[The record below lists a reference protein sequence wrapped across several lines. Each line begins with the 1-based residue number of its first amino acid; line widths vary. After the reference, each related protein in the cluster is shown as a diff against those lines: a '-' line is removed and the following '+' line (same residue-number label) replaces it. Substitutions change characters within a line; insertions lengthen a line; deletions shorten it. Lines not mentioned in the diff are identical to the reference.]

1 MRKKWIVPI
10 LAALLLFGTSC
21 KIPDVE
27 MPGPVEAESA
37 SHSSRKGPPVLSMPA
52 KKDVAEVSSEE
63 PQAEE
68 APQNAPHITGTL
80 TTLETAPVLTAE
92 QLPDDYEGLELP
104 VRGATGY
111 AVVYLPMWRDPSDS
125 EAAQQAIAEW
135 TEREKKRQQERA
147 LQKAQEQARL
157 ADQAAAEAAAE
168 AAAKAAAEAAS
179 NAVPQT
185 DGTAVQPPEEDAQP
199 PAEGT
204 RENVPPSEAEEA
216 PAAGERIVP
225 TAVTIPPEQG
235 AQTGTA
241 VSEGVPAPAAPE
253 SAPAATAEPDPAPQ
267 EPAEAPAEP
276 ADPKPS
282 ATAGVMAILPAGTDF
297 TVLEEQ
303 GKWWKIQ
310 CTTDYQEGGQQLH
323 GETIGWVEHR
333 WCMINLPDV
342 IPSMIYD
349 AANGYGSKFV
359 SCGKPLKNITGRALY
374 PGKMQNDRLGERE
387 FMMPVLYAMAPRLC
401 AAQRAALA
409 QGNCLVLYEGYRPLE
424 TQVEVSRALRALM
437 QEDAEVKAAVSSA
450 PWGIGW
456 FIATGA
462 SNHQHGYAVDVS
474 LARVVSAEERRTGNF
489 RYIRTK
495 EYDLYQMPT
504 AIHELSR
511 AAVTFTSPVGSNSM
525 TAWKSAKLAPGM
537 TQTAIAL
544 QGYCTGAEL
553 SPLASE
559 WWHFN
564 DLTARQGVISNLGK
578 GDFQIK
584 KCRSVAPGA

>member
-10 LAALLLFGTSC
+10 LAALLLLGTSC

-27 MPGPVEAESA
+27 MPGPVESENAEKKVQ
-37 SHSSRKGPPVLSMPA
+37 KGPPVLSMPEKEEMSGA
-52 KKDVAEVSSEE
+52 SAEET
-63 PQAEE
+63 QAEE
-68 APQNAPHITGTL
+68 ATQNEPYITGTL
-80 TTLETAPVLTAE
+80 AVLETAPVLTAE

-104 VRGATGY
+104 VQGATGY
-111 AVVYLPMWRDPSDS
+111 ASVYLPMWRDPSDS
-125 EAAQQAIAEW
+125 DAAQQAIAEW

-157 ADQAAAEAAAE
+157 ADQVAAEAAA
-168 AAAKAAAEAAS
+168 
-179 NAVPQT
+179 NAVPQ
-185 DGTAVQPPEEDAQP
+185 DPDAAASQP
-199 PAEGT
+199 PAGGTQPSVEGT
-204 RENVPPSEAEEA
+204 QEGAPPSEAGGT
-216 PAAGERIVP
+216 PGEQAVP

-235 AQTGTA
+235 TQTGTDDPESA
-241 VSEGVPAPAAPE
+241 PAPAAPE
-253 SAPAATAEPDPAPQ
+253 PAPDAASPPAQEPAAATEPAPAPQ
-267 EPAEAPAEP
+267 EPAEPD
-276 ADPKPS
+276 DPKPS

-310 CTTDYQEGGQQLH
+310 CTTDYQEDGQQLH

-349 AANGYGSKFV
+349 ETNGYDSKFV
-359 SCGKPLKNITGRALY
+359 SCGKPLRNITGRALY
-374 PGKMQNDRLGERE
+374 PGKMHNDRLGERE
-387 FMMPVLYAMAPRLC
+387 FMVPVLYAMAPRLC
-401 AAQRAALA
+401 AAQKAALA

-437 QEDAEVKAAVSSA
+437 KEDAEVMTAVSSA

-456 FIATGA
+456 FIATSA

-474 LARVVSAEERRTGNF
+474 LARVVSAEERRTGAF
-489 RYIRTK
+489 RYIRTR

-511 AAVTFTSPVGSNSM
+511 AAVTFTTPVGSNSM
-525 TAWKSAKLAPGM
+525 TAWKSAKLAPSM

-544 QGYCTGAEL
+544 QGYCTGAGL

-564 DLTARQGVISNLGK
+564 DLTARQSVISNLGK

-584 KCRSVAPGA
+584 KCRSTAPGA

>member
-1 MRKKWIVPI
+1 MRKKWIVPM
-10 LAALLLFGTSC
+10 LAAFLLFGTSC

-27 MPGPVEAESA
+27 MPGPVEAESTDG
-37 SHSSRKGPPVLSMPA
+37 SGHKGPPVLSMPA
-52 KKDVAEVSSEE
+52 KKDIAEVSSEE

-80 TTLETAPVLTAE
+80 TTLETAPVLTAG
-92 QLPDDYEGLELP
+92 QMPDDYEGLELP

-111 AVVYLPMWRDPSDS
+111 ASVYLPMWRDPSDS
-125 EAAQQAIAEW
+125 DAAQQAIAEW

-147 LQKAQEQARL
+147 LQKAQEQAKL
-157 ADQAAAEAAAE
+157 ADQAADEAAAAAE
-168 AAAKAAAEAAS
+168 TAAKAAE

-185 DGTAVQPPEEDAQP
+185 DNAVNQPTT
-199 PAEGT
+199 EGT
-204 RENVPPSEAEEA
+204 PPTEGAQENPSSAEAGETS
-216 PAAGERIVP
+216 AAGEQVVP
-225 TAVTIPPEQG
+225 TAVPLPPEQG
-235 AQTGTA
+235 TQTA
-241 VSEGVPAPAAPE
+241 DPEGIPTE
-253 SAPAATAEPDPAPQ
+253 QAPAATP
-267 EPAEAPAEP
+267 EPAAEP
-276 ADPKPS
+276 APEPEDPKPS

-349 AANGYGSKFV
+349 AANGYDSKFV

-374 PGKMQNDRLGERE
+374 PGRMQNDRLGERE

-409 QGNCLVLYEGYRPLE
+409 QGNSLVLYEGYRPLE

-511 AAVTFTSPVGSNSM
+511 AAVTFTAPVGSNSM
-525 TAWKSAKLAPGM
+525 TAWKSAKLAPSM

-584 KCRSVAPGA
+584 KCRSTAPEG